1 LERHFPRSQPW
12 KASIAQHRWRRT
24 PVSGI
29 LKGGGCCSRAG
40 AGSLWLFCTLGVRRV
55 LDDYRRD
62 REMRHSTCLALIVLS
77 TCCALPADAFKSGAP
92 ATGLPNAADY
102 SSTILPELSGVVSW
116 KALAQVE
123 PVNRG
128 GKMVP
133 EFSREILGLDK
144 QVVRIYGFMLPLDMT
159 DQQKHFL
166 ISAVPASCPFC
177 MPAGPEAI
185 VEVMSSKAVKFGIEP
200 IIMAGRLS
208 LLKDDQSGM
217 LYRMTEAEL
226 VPTSVK

>member
-1 LERHFPRSQPW
+1 
-12 KASIAQHRWRRT
+12 
-24 PVSGI
+24 
-29 LKGGGCCSRAG
+29 
-40 AGSLWLFCTLGVRRV
+40 V
-55 LDDYRRD
+55 LLHDYLRNK
-62 REMRHSTCLALIVLS
+62 EMRHYTCLAFIVLS
-77 TCCALPADAFKSGAP
+77 TCCALPAAAFKSGAP
-92 ATGLPNAADY
+92 ATGLPNAAEY
-102 SSTILPELSGVVSW
+102 SSTLLPELSGVVSW

-123 PVNRG
+123 AVNRG

-200 IIMAGRLS
+200 IIMAGKLS

-226 VPTSVK
+226 VPASVR

>member
-1 LERHFPRSQPW
+1 VALLH
-12 KASIAQHRWRRT
+12 AWRAA
-24 PVSGI
+24 
-29 LKGGGCCSRAG
+29 L
-40 AGSLWLFCTLGVRRV
+40 

-62 REMRHSTCLALIVLS
+62 KEMRHYTCLALIVLS

-92 ATGLPNAADY
+92 ATGLPNAAEY

-200 IIMAGRLS
+200 IIMAGKLS

>member
-1 LERHFPRSQPW
+1 MLAALLHACR
-12 KASIAQHRWRRT
+12 AIA
-24 PVSGI
+24 PV
-29 LKGGGCCSRAG
+29 LLNC
-40 AGSLWLFCTLGVRRV
+40 
-55 LDDYRRD
+55 YRRD
-62 REMRHSTCLALIVLS
+62 REMRHYTFLAFILLS
-77 TCCALPADAFKSGAP
+77 TCCSLPAAAFTSGAP
-92 ATGLPNAADY
+92 ATGLPNAAEY
-102 SSTILPELSGVVSW
+102 SSTVLPELAGTVSW

-123 PVNRG
+123 AVNRG

-177 MPAGPEAI
+177 MPAGPESI
-185 VEVMSSKAVKFGIEP
+185 VEVMSSKAVKFGVEP
-200 IIMAGRLS
+200 IIMAGKLS

-217 LYRMTEAEL
+217 LYRMTDAEL
-226 VPTSVK
+226 VPSSVK